1 MKKVL
6 FFVFLFTLL
15 TGCGRQNAG
24 EITSKNEIAI
34 YYGVSSYAM
43 FDAEQSVIDDLLSQ
57 FNSLTFEKTDEE
69 IDLMSAFTVSIS
81 NSEGDI
87 KRFWVDKNGIF
98 WLNGETQSYKI
109 SSGSFDYEHLKSI
122 YEDSKKRIIEKTTPD
137 VRSKNGFTI

>member
-6 FFVFLFTLL
+6 LFVFLVIMLM
-15 TGCGRQNAG
+15 GCGSRNAG
-24 EITSKNEIAI
+24 EIGSKNEITI
-34 YYGVSSYAM
+34 FYGISSYAM
-43 FDAEQSVIDDLLSQ
+43 FGAEQSVIDDLLGR

-81 NSEGDI
+81 NSERDI

-122 YEDSKKRIIEKTTPD
+122 YEDSKKRIIEKTTPN
-137 VRSKNGFTI
+137 VKSKNDFTI